1 MGTGSDLRDKQKN
14 LNLSACK
21 TTDEAIEKLV
31 PYFEMM
37 KNMGGKIRQPDHMF
51 DEPDEDMVYSSDS
64 DSSSSQ
70 ASHNS
75 TGNGRR
81 RLQDSSSSIPEDLT
95 RRVMSGPDGA
105 QRKQNLH
112 NRWADQIAANR
123 RIEQAAELQTIR
135 DNAAAARGTW
145 SPSRRRLDSSA
156 FPPFA

>member
-1 MGTGSDLRDKQKN
+1 MSGPDGAQRKQNLHNRWADQIAANRRIEQAAELQAIRDN
-14 LNLSACK
+14 A
-21 TTDEAIEKLV
+21 AAA
-31 PYFEMM
+31 
-37 KNMGGKIRQPDHMF
+37 R
-51 DEPDEDMVYSSDS
+51 
-64 DSSSSQ
+64 
-70 ASHNS
+70 
-75 TGNGRR
+75 GNDRR

-135 DNAAAARGTW
+135 DNAAAARGTGTGTGTW

-156 FPPFA
+156 FPPFAALARDIAE